1 VADRNKHE
9 QKVGKEE
16 REQSKTEE
24 EKSYEI
30 GGERAKEFQF
40 YNVESTSACDTF
52 EFFRFFLKVL
62 FLRNS
67 PPKAPIERPPTHASF
82 PALHPPLT

>member
-52 EFFRFFLKVL
+52 EFFRFFL
-62 FLRNS
+62 S
-67 PPKAPIERPPTHASF
+67 AF
-82 PALHPPLT
+82 PS